1 MFLPSDLAFKK
12 GDVVTLRRQ
21 IDDNW
26 YQGEL
31 RGQIGV
37 FPASYVQVGDS
48 VHGCGFWYGKRERE
62 HVCRSV
68 NGVLIFTLE

>member
-1 MFLPSDLAFKK
+1 MFLPSDLTFKK

-37 FPASYVQVGDS
+37 FPASYVQVSDS
-48 VHGCGFWYGKRERE
+48 VHGCGFWYLKERE